1 MFCGKCGAKNQD
13 NAEFCSNCGA
23 KLNKAVKPNTAAV
36 SLPGK
41 NDKNRKVGIIAVAAA
56 AVVIILLG
64 IFLFGGRSY
73 KATIKK
79 YINATFDADGEEL
92 FSLIPDKM
100 VDYML
105 EQDGYDRRD
114 LDDIYDQIDDELEDQ
129 IDSLDS
135 YLGEGWKADYEIL
148 FAEDIKGDELDD
160 IKDSYE
166 DADVKVS
173 AAKEVEVEFTVTMD
187 ETEITN
193 SMDVSLIKVGRSWY
207 LDFIKMG
214 SFF

>member
-1 MFCGKCGAKNQD
+1 MFCGKCGAENQD
-13 NAEFCSNCGA
+13 NAEFCTNCGT
-23 KLNKAVKPNTAAV
+23 KLNKGVKTNTVAV
-36 SLPGK
+36 SLPNK
-41 NDKNRKVGIIAVAAA
+41 NNKDRKVGMIAVAAA
-56 AVVIILLG
+56 AIIIIILG

-79 YINATFDADGEEL
+79 YVNATFDADAAEL
-92 FSLIPDKM
+92 FSLIPKNM

-105 EQDGYDRRD
+105 EEDGYDRGD
-114 LDDIYDQIDDELEDQ
+114 LDDLFDQINDELEDQ
-129 IDSLDS
+129 MDSLDS

-148 FAEDIKGDELDD
+148 FAEDIKGGDLDD

-173 AAKEVEVEFTVTMD
+173 AAKEVEVEITVMLD
-187 ETEITN
+187 ETEISN

-207 LDFIKMG
+207 LDVIKMG
-214 SFF
+214 SIF

>member
-1 MFCGKCGAKNQD
+1 MFCGKCGAENQD

-23 KLNKAVKPNTAAV
+23 KLNKVVKPNTAAV
-36 SLPGK
+36 SLPDK
-41 NDKNRKVGIIAVAAA
+41 NNKNRKVGIIAVAAA
-56 AVVIILLG
+56 AVVIIILG

-148 FAEDIKGDELDD
+148 FAEDIKGSELDD

-173 AAKEVEVEFTVTMD
+173 AAKEVEVEFTVMMD

-214 SFF
+214 SLF